1 MCEGWWSRKMKRQKN
16 RKSLGPWWY
25 HQTPT
30 HPCNGQ
36 TQAFDVTKIIPYL
49 FKLFVSFLLLAAKI
63 IPIRYRYILGN
74 TYSQICQANLIQSW
88 SLVRRIWFIQ
98 LGFMSTLYER
108 FTSYYTVCSFPVSLF
123 DGLFT
128 FLFISPFTVTF
139 EDLFSNCATCYSS
152 SSNSHIYFYIF
163 YNYII
168 AEYQSHPDFFFA
180 PSLNHYMSE
189 NVLLFLQ

>member
-36 TQAFDVTKIIPYL
+36 TQAFDVTKIIRYL

-74 TYSQICQANLIQSW
+74 TYSQIWQANLIQSW

-98 LGFMSTLYER
+98 LGFYAYSLWEVYFLLLY
-108 FTSYYTVCSFPVSLF
+108 CL
-123 DGLFT
+123 
-128 FLFISPFTVTF
+128 
-139 EDLFSNCATCYSS
+139 
-152 SSNSHIYFYIF
+152 
-163 YNYII
+163 
-168 AEYQSHPDFFFA
+168 FFFR
-180 PSLNHYMSE
+180 
-189 NVLLFLQ
+189 FLIWWLVHISVYFPFHCEFWGSIF